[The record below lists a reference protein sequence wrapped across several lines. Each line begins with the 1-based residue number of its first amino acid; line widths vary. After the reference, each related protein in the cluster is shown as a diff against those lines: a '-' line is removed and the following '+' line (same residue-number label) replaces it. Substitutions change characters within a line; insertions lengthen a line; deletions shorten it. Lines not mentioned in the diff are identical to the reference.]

1 MSARPTD
8 APEEDIRRHIK
19 HELRKRMRAV
29 RDALPVA
36 SCEARSS
43 EIAKRVIALERF
55 RDAETLVAFASIRR
69 EVRTAA
75 LIDAAFASGR
85 RVVLPR
91 VVGEGLSLHLID
103 ADTELVEGAFGVSE
117 PPATTPE
124 VGPDVVDFVLV
135 PALAVDPQGY
145 RIGYG
150 GGFYDRL
157 LPRMGRAY
165 SCALAF
171 DFQLIAEVPALPIDV
186 PVDAVVTDTR
196 VIEVAGIAT
205 RS

>member
-8 APEEDIRRHIK
+8 APEEHIRRHIK

-29 RDALPVA
+29 RDALPIA
-36 SCEARSS
+36 SCEARSN
-43 EIAKRVIALERF
+43 EIARRVVALDRF
-55 RDAETLVAFASIRR
+55 RSAETVVAFASIRR
-69 EVRTAA
+69 EVRTQA
-75 LIDAAFASGR
+75 LIDAAFADGR

-91 VVGEGLSLHLID
+91 VVGEGLALHLIEP
-103 ADTELVEGAFGVSE
+103 DTELVEGAFGVPE
-117 PPATTPE
+117 PPSTTPE
-124 VGPDVVDFVLV
+124 VGPDRVEFALV

-157 LPRMGRAY
+157 LPRLGRAY

-186 PVDAVVTDTR
+186 PVDAVVTDAR
-196 VIEVAGIAT
+196 VIEVAETAA